1 MRRSRLFPPLLMAA
15 ALLVA
20 ACSTKLEKQSGLS
33 DSTLYS
39 RGQQYLAKKKYKDAI
54 EHYRVLL
61 ERFPNSSL
69 APKAQ
74 LGLADA
80 YMGNGD
86 DVEAEVAYDDFL
98 RLYPANDNV
107 PYALYRK
114 GELLYRETGKPS
126 RDQTKTREAIKAYK
140 LLLEK
145 SPSGP
150 YAETAAKRVVE
161 LRNRLAEHEVFVV
174 THYLDRDK
182 ADSAEARARRALAD
196 YPDTP
201 SVSALL
207 TLLAEA
213 LEQQGKGEE
222 AVAVRNRLQEKT
234 PGSGGKNQ

>member
-1 MRRSRLFPPLLMAA
+1 MRRSGLSLALLMAA
-15 ALLVA
+15 VLLLA
-20 ACSTKLEKQSGLS
+20 ACSTNLENQKGLS
-33 DSTLYS
+33 DTTLYS
-39 RGQQYLAKKKYKDAI
+39 RGQQYMAREKYGDAI

-86 DVEAEVAYDDFL
+86 DVEAEVSYDDFM

-114 GELLYRETGKPS
+114 GELLYRESSKPS
-126 RDQTKTREAIKAYK
+126 RDQTKTREAIKTYK

-150 YAETAAKRVVE
+150 YAKMATERVME
-161 LRNRLAEHEVFVV
+161 LRNKLAEHEVLVI
-174 THYLDRDK
+174 THYLNRDK

-196 YPDTP
+196 YPDTT
-201 SVSALL
+201 SVSTLM

-222 AVAVRNRLQEKT
+222 AVAVRKLLQEKT
-234 PGSGGKNQ
+234 PGPGENKK